1 MSALLNRAPF
11 ASAHSGAC
19 IDAEPF
25 SRDCVCAASEWRA
38 TRTGAQLDQQHD
50 DTQAW
55 VSGAGSRW
63 AVVVRH
69 DLMYHNRTIIRTG
82 VSSSLVAGISDAMD
96 ALDEI
101 SRALA

>member
-25 SRDCVCAASEWRA
+25 SRDCVCAASEWHA
-38 TRTGAQLDQQHD
+38 TQTGAHLDQQFD
-50 DTQAW
+50 NSKAW
-55 VSGAGSRW
+55 VTGASSRW
-63 AVVVRH
+63 TFVTRRDIARRVFLH
-69 DLMYHNRTIIRTG
+69 TG
-82 VSSSLVAGISDAMD
+82 TATSLHAAISDAMD

-101 SRALA
+101 ARRLA

>member
-1 MSALLNRAPF
+1 MSALLHRAPF

-25 SRDCVCAASEWRA
+25 SRDCICAASDWRA
-38 TRTGAQLDQQHD
+38 TQTGAQLDQQYD

-55 VSGAGSRW
+55 VTGAGSRW
-63 AVVVRH
+63 TFVTRRDIVRRVFLH
-69 DLMYHNRTIIRTG
+69 AGTAT
-82 VSSSLVAGISDAMD
+82 SLHAAISDAMD

-101 SRALA
+101 ARRLA

>member
-19 IDAEPF
+19 IDAEQF
-25 SRDCVCAASEWRA
+25 SRDCVCAASEWHA

-50 DTQAW
+50 NTQAW
-55 VSGAGSRW
+55 VTGAGSRW
-63 AVVVRH
+63 TVVVRRDIERRVFLH
-69 DLMYHNRTIIRTG
+69 TG
-82 VSSSLVAGISDAMD
+82 TATSLHAAISDAMD

-101 SRALA
+101 ARRLA